1 MKKRAVGILVGVM
14 VSSMLLSACG
24 SNEAKEAASESAQV
38 EEEGTGERTEEGEKV
53 ETTEAE
59 QKDIAQNS
67 DEKDSDSKDSAEDQ
81 SEAPQAEDNS
91 EDAQAAAPAGKI
103 GILLPE
109 KNDNAAVDETEMSK
123 AIAEGGYEA
132 EVKNAEG
139 DSTQQIS
146 QIQEFIDQEVSALII
161 DPVDPYAL
169 TDILETAKEKSIP
182 VISYDTLIRNTAA
195 VNYYACDDT
204 RAIGKEVAGQIIKN
218 MDLDKAREEKQSYT
232 IEFLMGSTDDNGALF
247 FCNGV
252 LEKLQEYL
260 DDGTLVCKSGNM
272 TFDSTGI
279 LRWDQDAA
287 QAKMKSILDEFY
299 QEEKTPN
306 IIITASDEFAIGVQE
321 LLEERGILSD
331 SEEWPVITGYGSE
344 MQAVKDVA
352 EGKITLTTYLDR
364 KELAQGGAK
373 MALDYLAGEK
383 VDVKDYSQYDNG
395 TKIVGTFTCGAQ
407 LIDKDNYQILVD
419 NGTYDEEEIKP
430 DPTPTATPEP
440 IATPEPTL
448 TPEVT
453 SNPEATITPK
463 ATVTPTASGTPAATD
478 KTI

>member
-1 MKKRAVGILVGVM
+1 M
-14 VSSMLLSACG
+14 
-24 SNEAKEAASESAQV
+24 
-38 EEEGTGERTEEGEKV
+38 
-53 ETTEAE
+53 
-59 QKDIAQNS
+59 
-67 DEKDSDSKDSAEDQ
+67 
-81 SEAPQAEDNS
+81 
-91 EDAQAAAPAGKI
+91 
-103 GILLPE
+103 
-109 KNDNAAVDETEMSK
+109 
-123 AIAEGGYEA
+123 
-132 EVKNAEG
+132 
-139 DSTQQIS
+139 
-146 QIQEFIDQEVSALII
+146 
-161 DPVDPYAL
+161 
-169 TDILETAKEKSIP
+169 
-182 VISYDTLIRNTAA
+182 
-195 VNYYACDDT
+195 
-204 RAIGKEVAGQIIKN
+204 
-218 MDLDKAREEKQSYT
+218 
-232 IEFLMGSTDDNGALF
+232 
-247 FCNGV
+247 
-252 LEKLQEYL
+252 
-260 DDGTLVCKSGNM
+260 
-272 TFDSTGI
+272 
-279 LRWDQDAA
+279 
-287 QAKMKSILDEFY
+287 
-299 QEEKTPN
+299 
-306 IIITASDEFAIGVQE
+306 QE

-453 SNPEATITPK
+453 SDPEATITPK
-463 ATVTPTASGTPAATD
+463 ATVTPTASGTPATAD

>member
-53 ETTEAE
+53 ETTETTEAE
-59 QKDIAQNS
+59 QKDTAQNS

-247 FCNGV
+247 F
-252 LEKLQEYL
+252 
-260 DDGTLVCKSGNM
+260 
-272 TFDSTGI
+272 
-279 LRWDQDAA
+279 
-287 QAKMKSILDEFY
+287 
-299 QEEKTPN
+299 
-306 IIITASDEFAIGVQE
+306 
-321 LLEERGILSD
+321 
-331 SEEWPVITGYGSE
+331 
-344 MQAVKDVA
+344 
-352 EGKITLTTYLDR
+352 
-364 KELAQGGAK
+364 
-373 MALDYLAGEK
+373 
-383 VDVKDYSQYDNG
+383 
-395 TKIVGTFTCGAQ
+395 
-407 LIDKDNYQILVD
+407 
-419 NGTYDEEEIKP
+419 
-430 DPTPTATPEP
+430 
-440 IATPEPTL
+440 
-448 TPEVT
+448 
-453 SNPEATITPK
+453 
-463 ATVTPTASGTPAATD
+463 
-478 KTI
+478 